1 MKHTQSKKIK
11 VEDHP
16 KLKRDVKTTAI
27 VNTDEAA
34 YERYINDRNVRL
46 KQKNEIDE
54 ESLTIPDSDENENVN
69 TEDIL
74 ALINQINNS

>member
-1 MKHTQSKKIK
+1 M
-11 VEDHP
+11 EDHP

-46 KQKNEIDE
+46 KQKNEIDD
-54 ESLTIPDSDENENVN
+54 LRHQIDVLKD
-69 TEDIL
+69 
-74 ALINQINNS
+74 LIIKQNK

>member
-27 VNTDEAA
+27 VNTDETA
-34 YERYINDRNVRL
+34 YERYINDRNLRL
-46 KQKNEIDE
+46 KQKNEIDD
-54 ESLTIPDSDENENVN
+54 LRHQIDVLKD
-69 TEDIL
+69 
-74 ALINQINNS
+74 LIMKQNK

>member
-27 VNTDEAA
+27 VNVDEVA
-34 YERYINDRNVRL
+34 YERYINDKNARL
-46 KQKNEIDE
+46 RQKNEIDD
-54 ESLTIPDSDENENVN
+54 LRHQIDVLKD
-69 TEDIL
+69 
-74 ALINQINNS
+74 LIMKQNK

>member
-1 MKHTQSKKIK
+1 M
-11 VEDHP
+11 EDHP

-46 KQKNEIDE
+46 KQKNEIDD
-54 ESLTIPDSDENENVN
+54 LRHQIDVLKNLIMKENK
-69 TEDIL
+69 
-74 ALINQINNS
+74 

>member
-27 VNTDEAA
+27 VNVDEVA
-34 YERYINDRNVRL
+34 YERYINDRNARL
-46 KQKNEIDE
+46 KQKNEIDDLRHE
-54 ESLTIPDSDENENVN
+54 IDVLKD
-69 TEDIL
+69 
-74 ALINQINNS
+74 LIMKQNK

>member
-1 MKHTQSKKIK
+1 M
-11 VEDHP
+11 EDHP

-46 KQKNEIDE
+46 KQKNEIDD
-54 ESLTIPDSDENENVN
+54 LRHQIDVLKD
-69 TEDIL
+69 
-74 ALINQINNS
+74 LIMKQNK

>member
-27 VNTDEAA
+27 VNVDEVA
-34 YERYINDRNVRL
+34 YKRYINDRNVRL
-46 KQKNEIDE
+46 KQKNEIDD
-54 ESLTIPDSDENENVN
+54 LRHQIDVLKD
-69 TEDIL
+69 
-74 ALINQINNS
+74 LIMKQNK